1 MPFRQSLKHCLE
13 RVKVLLRAKGSKKM
27 KYDCLMIDDEKLL
40 ADSTAEYFNL
50 FGVRTAAVYSAS
62 ECRSFFR
69 ENTAELLL
77 LDINL
82 GDGSG
87 FALCKELREK
97 TDVPILFISA
107 RTSDDDKIV
116 ALHIGG
122 DDYVQ
127 KPYSLSVLLAKVK
140 VVLKRYGQSGNRER
154 QESFGAEGCS
164 VCADHGGGVMEG
176 REGDI
181 GMHGLYRGGES
192 GMSNGCSRWP
202 EQYSNGRLTVD
213 FPAKQVQVDGR
224 CVRLT
229 ALEFKL
235 LAYLVRNEN
244 RVISKQELFENVWE
258 DKFTGDGTLN
268 VHIRKLR
275 EAIEREPGRPE
286 YIITVW
292 GDGYRFCG
300 RKGRNHLPVEVV

>member
-1 MPFRQSLKHCLE
+1 
-13 RVKVLLRAKGSKKM
+13 M
-27 KYDCLMIDDEKLL
+27 KYDCLMIDDEKMLS
-40 ADSTAEYFNL
+40 DSTAEYFNL

-140 VVLKRYGQSGNRER
+140 VVLKRYRQSGGRER
-154 QESFGAEGCS
+154 REELPPEGCGAG
-164 VCADHGGGVMEG
+164 ADKGGRAAERAGGSAG
-176 REGDI
+176 RQEK
-181 GMHGLYRGGES
+181 
-192 GMSNGCSRWP
+192 
-202 EQYSNGRLTVD
+202 YSNGRLTVD
-213 FPAKQVQVDGR
+213 FPAKQVLVEGKA
-224 CVRLT
+224 VRLT

-244 RVISKQELFENVWE
+244 RVVSKQELFENVWE

-275 EAIEREPGRPE
+275 EAIEREPGKPE
-286 YIITVW
+286 YILTAW

-300 RKGRNHLPVEVV
+300 QRGLEF